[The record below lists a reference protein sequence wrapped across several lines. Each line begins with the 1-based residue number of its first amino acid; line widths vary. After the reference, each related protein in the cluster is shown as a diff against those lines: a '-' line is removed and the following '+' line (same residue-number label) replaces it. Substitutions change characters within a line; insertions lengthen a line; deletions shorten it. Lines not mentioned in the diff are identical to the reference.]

1 MITRENYKD
10 ILKMITKKDIKRIMQ
25 ANKDYC
31 VIEFHCTNNSAWVT
45 IKLTNDYNRY
55 KNVSNY
61 GNCIFDIDNFV
72 NDLKYYDLIN
82 Q

>member
-31 VIEFHCTNNSAWVT
+31 VIEFHCTNNSTWVT
-45 IKLTNDYNRY
+45 IKWYQ
-55 KNVSNY
+55 K
-61 GNCIFDIDNFV
+61 
-72 NDLKYYDLIN
+72 
-82 Q
+82 